1 MDERTEK
8 LKEDLHQELLEVKVC
23 IVLRTSTSHLQL
35 ISRSTYIWVS
45 VFESIVPN
53 NIKLI
58 LSDPGHYP
66 GYHLWPVLLFLVANV
81 RVKGH

>member
-23 IVLRTSTSHLQL
+23 IVSRRSTSHLQL
-35 ISRSTYIWVS
+35 TSRSTYIWGS

-53 NIKLI
+53 NVKFFEHLFIRR
-58 LSDPGHYP
+58 LSRPKVG
-66 GYHLWPVLLFLVANV
+66 LAT
-81 RVKGH
+81 RKIAE